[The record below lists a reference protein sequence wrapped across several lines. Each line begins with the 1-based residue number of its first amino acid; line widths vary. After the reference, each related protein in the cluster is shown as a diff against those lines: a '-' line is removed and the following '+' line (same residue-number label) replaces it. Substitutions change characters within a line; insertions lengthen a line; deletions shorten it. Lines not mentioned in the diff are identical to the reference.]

1 MRAREAVIVRQH
13 NERAW
18 LAYHAGLL
26 SRPLKRY
33 PTLESL
39 QIRTKPRVQ
48 TWQEQLAIAHMWAS
62 RNRGK
67 IGRRLDGSR

>member
-1 MRAREAVIVRQH
+1 MKARETVMIRRH

-18 LAYHAGLL
+18 LAYHSGLF

-39 QIRTKPRVQ
+39 QIRKMVPSKPRQ

-62 RNRGK
+62 KNHGK
-67 IGRRLDGSR
+67 IGKAN

>member
-1 MRAREAVIVRQH
+1 MRAREVVFIRHH

-18 LAYHAGLL
+18 LAYHAGAL
-26 SRPLKRY
+26 SRPLRRY

-39 QIRTKPRVQ
+39 QIKTSTRRQ

-62 RNRGK
+62 RNKGK
-67 IGRRLDGSR
+67 IGRKAK